1 MSRRLSRVVLPLVL
15 LCGVFGLPAH
25 AAYPERPVRFI
36 VPFAPGGGSDFVARL
51 LATKITPGLGQQV
64 IVDNRP
70 GAGGLVGT
78 QMAART
84 TGDGHTLLLI
94 DTPFSVNVS
103 LYKNANYDA
112 IKDFASITQVA
123 TVPLVLVVHPS
134 LKAAS
139 VKEFVALAKA
149 EQGKLA
155 MASGGAGGVAH
166 LAGALFTMVTGAQFS
181 HVPYKG
187 IGPGVT
193 AVAANEVPF
202 MFATAPAAAS
212 LLQAGRVRALA
223 VTSPARSPALPEV
236 PTVKESGIAGYEI
249 TNWYGVVASGG
260 TPAPVLTR
268 LHGEL
273 ARAVETQDVIDRF
286 AKVGLSAA
294 VSKSAAE
301 FSGFVKSEVAK
312 WAKVVKAADMKA
324 DQ

>member
-1 MSRRLSRVVLPLVL
+1 MSRRLNRIVLPLVL
-15 LCGVFGLPAH
+15 LCGAFGPPAL

-51 LATKITPGLGQQV
+51 LAGAITPGLGQQV

-78 QMAART
+78 QVAARA
-84 TGDGHTLLLI
+84 TGDGYTLLLI

-112 IKDFASITQVA
+112 VKDFASITQVA
-123 TVPLVLVVHPS
+123 TVPLVLVVNPG

-166 LAGALFTMVTGAQFS
+166 LAGALFTMVTGAQFT

-187 IGPGVT
+187 IGPGVA
-193 AVAANEVPF
+193 AVASNEVPF
-202 MFATAPAAAS
+202 MFATAPAAAP
-212 LLQAGRVRALA
+212 LLPSRLRALA
-223 VTSPARSPALPEV
+223 VTSPARSAALPDV
-236 PTVKESGIAGYEI
+236 PTVKEAGIAGYEI
-249 TNWYGVVASGG
+249 TNWYGVVASAG
-260 TPAPVLTR
+260 TPAPALTR

-273 ARAVETQDVIDRF
+273 ARAVKTQEVIDRF
-286 AKVGLSAA
+286 AKVGLTPAVSRSAA
-294 VSKSAAE
+294 DFSA
-301 FSGFVKSEVAK
+301 FVKSEVEK
-312 WAKVVKAADMKA
+312 WAKVVKASDMRV